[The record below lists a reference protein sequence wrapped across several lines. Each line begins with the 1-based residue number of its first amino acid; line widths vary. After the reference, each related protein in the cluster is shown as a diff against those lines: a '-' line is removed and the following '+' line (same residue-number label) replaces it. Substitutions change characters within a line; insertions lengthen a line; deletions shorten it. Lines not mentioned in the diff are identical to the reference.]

1 MEQSESDRESLVS
14 DSEVMKLSASED
26 EVDNS
31 FSGFSSPAK
40 SLNGK
45 ISKKSETYKSSK
57 PEATIIKDGAV
68 ASTSIA
74 LPFTSSQVAGEQNV
88 PSISTSADNIS
99 NSTEPVQMIFSDNES
114 DNSEGSTHHNLDHS
128 DQLGDIEF
136 ELPNIF
142 EDSERYRE
150 EVEASVSNIVET
162 VIRKKADVASLVKK
176 EDNKIPS
183 NCKGLNPPAV
193 NAEIWQNLDRKA
205 RSQDIMFQTVQ
216 RLMGL
221 GIVPI
226 LRIAQMLKTKSFDQT
241 ICRELVSR
249 AIAILCN
256 AFFEMSVRR
265 RMLLRPAIDRRFN
278 QLINRSEPVGENNL
292 FGDDISKHLTL
303 KELTLKC
310 VALVALSTAHR
321 AQTLIALDLSL
332 MKCDNNIV
340 TFNTKEL
347 FKTSRPKHM
356 SPDVKICSF
365 HTKEICPV
373 YTLKHYI
380 IKIKHFRKSNKL
392 FVSYKTFKN
401 VTTSTIARWLCD
413 ILTLAG
419 INVSKFKAHSY
430 RSASTSAAS
439 RAGLSLA
446 GILKTA
452 NWSSAGTF
460 QKFYHK
466 EIKKS
471 ANYTESVFS

>member
-14 DSEVMKLSASED
+14 NSEVMKLFASED

-68 ASTSIA
+68 ASTSKGKGPGENKKGKAPLKRKSDTDISAKTSKKSKLSKRKQELSDFSDSMRSMFTELTSNLLAA
-74 LPFTSSQVAGEQNV
+74 LPFTSSHVAGEQNV
-88 PSISTSADNIS
+88 QSTSTSADNIS

-142 EDSERYRE
+142 EDSERYGE

-292 FGDDISKHLTL
+292 FGDDISKRLRDINDADRL
-303 KELTLKC
+303 NRN
-310 VALVALSTAHR
+310 LSNSKNFEH
-321 AQTLIALDLSL
+321 QG
-332 MKCDNNIV
+332 
-340 TFNTKEL
+340 
-347 FKTSRPKHM
+347 
-356 SPDVKICSF
+356 
-365 HTKEICPV
+365 
-373 YTLKHYI
+373 
-380 IKIKHFRKSNKL
+380 
-392 FVSYKTFKN
+392 SY
-401 VTTSTIARWLCD
+401 
-413 ILTLAG
+413 G
-419 INVSKFKAHSY
+419 
-430 RSASTSAAS
+430 
-439 RAGLSLA
+439 RAGRSFRGTNRGSLRA
-446 GILKTA
+446 NPYQRFPRNCRQQAFQGFGQKKT
-452 NWSSAGTF
+452 
-460 QKFYHK
+460 
-466 EIKKS
+466 
-471 ANYTESVFS
+471 

>member
-14 DSEVMKLSASED
+14 DSEVMKLFASED

-68 ASTSIA
+68 ASTSIGKGPGENKKGKAPLKRKSETDISAKTSKKSKQSKRKQELSDFSDSMRSMFTELISNVLAA

-88 PSISTSADNIS
+88 PSTSTSADNIS

-142 EDSERYRE
+142 EDSERYGE

-176 EDNKIPS
+176 EDNKMPS
-183 NCKGLNPPAV
+183 NCKGLNPPTV

-226 LRIAQMLKTKSFDQT
+226 LRIAQMLRTKSFDQT

-256 AFFEMSVRR
+256 AFFKMSVRR
-265 RMLLRPAIDRRFN
+265 RMLQRPAIDRRFN
-278 QLINRSEPVGENNL
+278 QLINRSEPFDGKDFTESRRRQGTCTGKRAELYQKDSPDWAPSVNMSVTE
-292 FGDDISKHLTL
+292 I
-303 KELTLKC
+303 KEKQVHKL
-310 VALVALSTAHR
+310 LSPEMSRFQRRQQRTE
-321 AQTLIALDLSL
+321 
-332 MKCDNNIV
+332 K
-340 TFNTKEL
+340 TKE
-347 FKTSRPKHM
+347 
-356 SPDVKICSF
+356 CAAA
-365 HTKEICPV
+365 
-373 YTLKHYI
+373 
-380 IKIKHFRKSNKL
+380 KSLLNL
-392 FVSYKTFKN
+392 QD
-401 VTTSTIARWLCD
+401 TTAEEPEQETGEQS
-413 ILTLAG
+413 
-419 INVSKFKAHSY
+419 
-430 RSASTSAAS
+430 
-439 RAGLSLA
+439 
-446 GILKTA
+446 
-452 NWSSAGTF
+452 
-460 QKFYHK
+460 
-466 EIKKS
+466 
-471 ANYTESVFS
+471 